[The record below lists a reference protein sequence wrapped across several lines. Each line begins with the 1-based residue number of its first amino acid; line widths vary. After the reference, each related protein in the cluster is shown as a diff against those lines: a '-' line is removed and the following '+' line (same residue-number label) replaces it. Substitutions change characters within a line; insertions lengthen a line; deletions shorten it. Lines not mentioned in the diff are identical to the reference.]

1 MKIAIKGIGSYLPE
15 QVITNVD
22 LEQIMDTSD
31 EWISQRTG
39 IRSRHIAN
47 VDTSELGY
55 RAALKALEDAGV
67 EATDID
73 LIITGTFT
81 GDGNM
86 PSVAC
91 LIQDKLGITKNCTSF
106 DLNAACSG
114 FVYSLN
120 VAVSM
125 LKSGNYKKALVIGA
139 ENITKTLDWKDRG
152 TAILFGDGAGAVVI
166 GEDQT
171 SEILNF
177 HTGSKGDKEK
187 VLTLGNVINENPYSE
202 LESYAKGQLAMNG
215 QAVFKFATRIVKK
228 SINAILEQD
237 GTTLEDYKYVV
248 CHQANSRILEAT
260 AKSMKADINK
270 FYMNLDRVGN
280 TSAASIPIALDEMV
294 KKGLV
299 TKGDRLILVG
309 FGGGL
314 TWGAVSLTY

>member
-1 MKIAIKGIGSYLPE
+1 MKVAIKGIGSYLPDK
-15 QVITNVD
+15 VVTNVD
-22 LEQIMDTSD
+22 LEKIMDTSD

-39 IRSRHIAN
+39 IKSRHISN
-47 VDTSELGY
+47 LDTSDLGY
-55 RAALKALEDAGV
+55 QAALRAIEDAKIDV
-67 EATDID
+67 NEID
-73 LIITGTFT
+73 LIIVGTFT

-91 LIQDKLGITKNCTSF
+91 LIQDKLGIEKDCTSF

-120 VAVSM
+120 VAQAM
-125 LKSGNYKKALVIGA
+125 LKSGMYKKALVIGA
-139 ENITKTLDWKDRG
+139 ENISKTLDWEDRG
-152 TAILFGDGAGAVVI
+152 TAILFGDGAGAV
-166 GEDQT
+166 
-171 SEILNF
+171 ILEESDEYGF
-177 HTGSKGDKEK
+177 DSFYTGSKGDRER
-187 VLTLGNVINENPYSE
+187 VLTLGNVQNENPYAK
-202 LESYAKGQLAMNG
+202 LEQFASDKLAMNG

-228 SINAILEQD
+228 SVKEILEKD
-237 GTTLEDYKYVV
+237 NSTLDDYKYIV

-260 AKSMKADINK
+260 AKGLKADINK

-280 TSAASIPIALDEMV
+280 TSAASIPLALDEMV

-299 TKGDRLILVG
+299 SKGDRLILVG

>member
-15 QVITNVD
+15 KVVSNVD
-22 LEQIMDTSD
+22 LEQILETSD

-39 IRSRHIAN
+39 IRSRHVAA

-55 RAALKALEDAGV
+55 KAALKALENANIAA
-67 EATDID
+67 EDID
-73 LIITGTFT
+73 LIITATFT

-91 LIQDKLGITKNCTSF
+91 IIQDKLNITKNCTSF

-114 FVYSLN
+114 FVYALN
-120 VAVSM
+120 VATAM
-125 LKSGNYKKALVIGA
+125 LKTKMYKNALVIGA

-152 TAILFGDGAGAVVI
+152 TAILFGDGAGAVVLS
-166 GEDQT
+166 EDNE
-171 SEILNF
+171 SEIMSF
-177 HTGSKGDKEK
+177 YTGSKGDREK
-187 VLTLGNVINENPYSE
+187 VLTLGNVINENPYSN

-260 AKSMKADINK
+260 AKSMKADLSK

-280 TSAASIPIALDEMV
+280 TSAASIPLALDEMV
-294 KKGLV
+294 QKGLV